1 MKIAVAGTG
10 YVGLSNAVLLS
21 QKYEVVALDIDK
33 SKVDSINNR
42 ISPIK
47 DNELQKVLSTAKL
60 NLRATLSREDA
71 YKNSRFIV
79 IATPTDYNEDT
90 NFFDTSSIESVLRD
104 VEKINPNATC
114 IIRSTIPVG
123 YIKELKLRFN
133 ISEIIFCPEFLR
145 EGSAFKDSQN
155 PSRIILGSKSNKA
168 NEFANILIS
177 LSTKKNIETF
187 FMNSDESE
195 AIKLFSNS
203 FLAMRVAFF
212 NELDTF
218 CLNKG
223 LNTKDIILGVASD
236 PRIGN
241 FYNNPSFG
249 YGGYCLPKDTKQLKS
264 NFNGIDNSIISSI
277 IDSNEIRKKNIAQ
290 YLVNMNVND
299 IGIYK
304 LAMKTDSDNFRSS
317 SVLDIAEI
325 IKNTSKINISI
336 YEPAIKENK
345 YRGYKIEKSLNIFK
359 RRSEIILTNRSC
371 SKLSDVSQKI
381 FTRDVFNSD

>member
-177 LSTKKNIETF
+177 LSTKKI
-187 FMNSDESE
+187 
-195 AIKLFSNS
+195 
-203 FLAMRVAFF
+203 
-212 NELDTF
+212 
-218 CLNKG
+218 
-223 LNTKDIILGVASD
+223 
-236 PRIGN
+236 
-241 FYNNPSFG
+241 
-249 YGGYCLPKDTKQLKS
+249 
-264 NFNGIDNSIISSI
+264 
-277 IDSNEIRKKNIAQ
+277 
-290 YLVNMNVND
+290 
-299 IGIYK
+299 
-304 LAMKTDSDNFRSS
+304 
-317 SVLDIAEI
+317 
-325 IKNTSKINISI
+325 
-336 YEPAIKENK
+336 
-345 YRGYKIEKSLNIFK
+345 
-359 RRSEIILTNRSC
+359 
-371 SKLSDVSQKI
+371 
-381 FTRDVFNSD
+381 